1 MTDLRSALANHGILP
16 RNGRHISP
24 SQLASALC
32 YAYNLSPTL
41 ANQLALP
48 FEPLWT
54 GVSCSSLEGLS
65 AKRGLTFV
73 WLAARVVQPGRS

>member
-1 MTDLRSALANHGILP
+1 MRRHSPRPCLVRSALANHGILP
-16 RNGRHISP
+16 HNGRHISP
-24 SQLASALC
+24 SQLASRLC

-54 GVSCSSLEGLS
+54 GVSWLGL
-65 AKRGLTFV
+65 GV
-73 WLAARVVQPGRS
+73 RVT

>member
-1 MTDLRSALANHGILP
+1 MGLCDPTDGPCEDCFSSALANHGILP

-54 GVSCSSLEGLS
+54 GVSRQGRTLVEGGS
-65 AKRGLTFV
+65 WAD
-73 WLAARVVQPGRS
+73 